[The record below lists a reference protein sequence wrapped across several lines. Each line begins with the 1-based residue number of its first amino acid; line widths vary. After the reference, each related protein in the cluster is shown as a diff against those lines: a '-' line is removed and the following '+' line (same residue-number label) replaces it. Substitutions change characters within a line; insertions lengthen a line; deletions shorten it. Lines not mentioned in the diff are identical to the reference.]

1 MKEKDFRKDC
11 LLTDSPVLARQTAA
25 RGLPVI
31 YYERPGAEPV
41 YEADYTVQ
49 SLDDLDELFFQRV
62 YERHYGLPWCI
73 GETERLKIR
82 ESTEEDV
89 EKLLELFSD
98 AEAVR
103 WLFDEEKENYSREE
117 QREKL
122 EAYVR
127 NRYAFFGYGFYSVL
141 LKTTGELAAWAGFQE
156 REYHGKTVLE
166 FGYLTAAAFRKQGI
180 ATEAAGILVRE
191 MEELTGETQAY
202 LFCHPDNQP
211 SRRTA
216 EKLCALY
223 PEHFQTVVDQE
234 KADSWKL

>member
-31 YYERPGAEPV
+31 YYERPGADPV

-89 EKLLELFSD
+89 EKLLE
-98 AEAVR
+98 
-103 WLFDEEKENYSREE
+103 
-117 QREKL
+117 
-122 EAYVR
+122 
-127 NRYAFFGYGFYSVL
+127 
-141 LKTTGELAAWAGFQE
+141 
-156 REYHGKTVLE
+156 
-166 FGYLTAAAFRKQGI
+166 
-180 ATEAAGILVRE
+180 AGILVRE

-211 SRRTA
+211 SRKTA

-234 KADSWKL
+234 KADSRKL

>member
-1 MKEKDFRKDC
+1 MWKNC
-11 LLTDSPVLARQTAA
+11 WS
-25 RGLPVI
+25 
-31 YYERPGAEPV
+31 
-41 YEADYTVQ
+41 
-49 SLDDLDELFFQRV
+49 
-62 YERHYGLPWCI
+62 
-73 GETERLKIR
+73 
-82 ESTEEDV
+82 
-89 EKLLELFSD
+89 
-98 AEAVR
+98 
-103 WLFDEEKENYSREE
+103 
-117 QREKL
+117 
-122 EAYVR
+122 
-127 NRYAFFGYGFYSVL
+127 YSVL

-234 KADSWKL
+234 KVDSRKL

>member
-1 MKEKDFRKDC
+1 MSKETLDLMLSLNRQELEIQIALQC
-11 LLTDSPVLARQTAA
+11 APLLTGRKISNLLTVDRSFRSAVL
-25 RGLPVI
+25 GLFRSSAVSC
-31 YYERPGAEPV
+31 YVLYES
-41 YEADYTVQ
+41 ADRIT
-49 SLDDLDELFFQRV
+49 F
-62 YERHYGLPWCI
+62 
-73 GETERLKIR
+73 
-82 ESTEEDV
+82 
-89 EKLLELFSD
+89 LLY
-98 AEAVR
+98 V
-103 WLFDEEKENYSREE
+103 
-117 QREKL
+117 REKL

-127 NRYAFFGYGFYSVL
+127 NRYDFFGYGFYSVL

-211 SRRTA
+211 SRKTA

-234 KADSWKL
+234 KADSRKL